1 MESGVGDSNQEG
13 RKTGPVSK
21 RRAVSFGARKESTG
35 VRRTKR
41 TRNGDG
47 SMSLDF
53 GTGEF
58 SAGQRCVSLPNKVV
72 SASVVRRVGAVLID
86 FLIVVGIDSAVVMLT
101 ERLAQ
106 VPIDTFREIQ
116 LLLPFAAFLMLLDC
130 SYVVALTTFGG
141 QTIGKMLL
149 GIRVVLKDGGA
160 VDFRAVMIRTL
171 VAVLS
176 VVPLGI
182 GCLYMAINKGH
193 SLHDVVAKTK
203 VISE

>member
-1 MESGVGDSNQEG
+1 MS
-13 RKTGPVSK
+13 RP
-21 RRAVSFGARKESTG
+21 RAVSFGARKESTG

-41 TRNGDG
+41 RRNVAG

-53 GTGEF
+53 EHEGS
-58 SAGQRCVSLPNKVV
+58 SADQKGVSLRRSFPLA
-72 SASVVRRVGAVLID
+72 SASKRVGAALID
-86 FLIVVGIDSAVVMLT
+86 LFIVMGIDSAVLLLT

-106 VPIDTFREIQ
+106 VPLDTFREIQ
-116 LLLPFAAFLMLLDC
+116 LWLPLVAFLMLLDC

-149 GIRVVLKDGGA
+149 GIRVVLRDGGA
-160 VDFRAVMIRTL
+160 VSFRAVTIRTA

-182 GCLYMAINKGH
+182 GYLYMLITKGH
-193 SLHDVVAKTK
+193 ALHDVAAKTK
-203 VISE
+203 VIRE